1 MRKYRGTVWI
11 HIIYISFCY
20 IVWRTSF
27 FRAFW
32 LLLRK
37 DRWDKAGVVRTPEGS
52 MLVWSQHQSWG
63 GDEDIIDAEGNEDTG
78 SSERHWV
85 STSTFPLTNTSKIRY
100 KTGTGLCLVL
110 WFLKMRREI
119 SLYWKLKTRNSLYWK
134 LETRNSLYR
143 KFETRNSLYQTGNTK
158 QKLCL
163 ISSGLMVTI
172 SSCIY
177 VFRYTNTNLDLTLK
191 VGGWRSLRL
200 KTYIPQA

>member
-1 MRKYRGTVWI
+1 MEQFESILST
-11 HIIYISFCY
+11 SLFA
-20 IVWRTSF
+20 TSF
-27 FRAFW
+27 GEHRFSELFGCCWGKTVETRQV
-32 LLLRK
+32 LLGPLRVQCLFGASINLGEEMK
-37 DRWDKAGVVRTPEGS
+37 T
-52 MLVWSQHQSWG
+52 L
-63 GDEDIIDAEGNEDTG
+63 DAEGNEDTG

-100 KTGTGLCLVL
+100 KTGTGHCLVL
-110 WFLKMRREI
+110 WFLKMRWEI
-119 SLYWKLKTRNSLYWK
+119 SLYWKLETRNSLYWK
-134 LETRNSLYR
+134 SETRNSLYR

>member
-11 HIIYISFCY
+11 HVIYISFCY

-63 GDEDIIDAEGNEDTG
+63 GDEDIRRWGKWRYRVVWASLSIYIYI
-78 SSERHWV
+78 
-85 STSTFPLTNTSKIRY
+85 PINTSKIRY
-100 KTGTGLCLVL
+100 KTGTGHCLVL
-110 WFLKMRREI
+110 WFLKMRWEI
-119 SLYWKLKTRNSLYWK
+119 SLYWKLETRNSLYWK
-134 LETRNSLYR
+134 LEMRNSLYR